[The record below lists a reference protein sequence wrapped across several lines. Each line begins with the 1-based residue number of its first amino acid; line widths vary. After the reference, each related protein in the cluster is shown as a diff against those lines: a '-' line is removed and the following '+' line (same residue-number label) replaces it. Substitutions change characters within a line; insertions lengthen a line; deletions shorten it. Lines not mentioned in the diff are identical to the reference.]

1 MTSLRAATFIAV
13 ACCLLEAS
21 GCAVGRKWFRMD
33 SESGGPSMGLE
44 LRAGRDEP
52 RETVAVRDAADAKRD
67 LKPAR
72 QAEEKPRGRFPDW
85 LRLGGRNEPVL
96 LPTTAATAGDASS
109 PTLTGPPEDF
119 D

>member
-1 MTSLRAATFIAV
+1 MTSVRDAALIAI
-13 ACCLLEAS
+13 ALCMLQAS

-52 RETVAVRDAADAKRD
+52 RETVAVRDTADAKRD
-67 LKPAR
+67 LRSAR
-72 QAEEKPRGRFPDW
+72 QAEQKSRGRFPDW
-85 LRLGGRNEPVL
+85 LRLGGRNDPVP
-96 LPTTAATAGDASS
+96 LPTTAGTAGDASR
-109 PTLTGPPEDF
+109 PAVTGPPEDF

>member
-1 MTSLRAATFIAV
+1 MASLRATAFIAV
-13 ACCLLEAS
+13 ALFLLESS
-21 GCAVGRKWFRMD
+21 GCTVGRKWFRMD

-52 RETVAVRDAADAKRD
+52 RETVAVRDSADAKRD

-72 QAEEKPRGRFPDW
+72 QAEEKPRGRFPEW
-85 LRLGGRNEPVL
+85 LRLGGRNEPVP
-96 LPTTAATAGDASS
+96 LPTTAGTVGDTSS
-109 PTLTGPPEDF
+109 PAVTGPPEDF